1 MNLSEAKSILEN
13 NGFILFWNYWFR
25 RSRRSKKLFKSIS
38 GTIHEILTGWN
49 KLLRF
54 NYGVKDGKLNFL
66 LDFSEAI
73 KRINHIRLNTK
84 NTEQEENAEAL
95 LKDVEKSLNRM
106 KQRCKYAT
114 EENDILYISVP
125 VKEFNSQFALEVSKV
140 LSDFFYSD
148 EMSDNLD
155 AIFKP

>member
-1 MNLSEAKSILEN
+1 MQELQKCKGIYSKKVNEISKVQ
-13 NGFILFWNYWFR
+13 
-25 RSRRSKKLFKSIS
+25 KKLFKSIS

-49 KLLRF
+49 KLLQF

-73 KRINHIRLNTK
+73 KRINRIRLNTK

-95 LKDVEKSLNRM
+95 LKGVEKSLNRM

-114 EENDILYISVP
+114 EENDILYI
-125 VKEFNSQFALEVSKV
+125 KNQL
-140 LSDFFYSD
+140 
-148 EMSDNLD
+148 
-155 AIFKP
+155 